1 MAKSER
7 REQSGER
14 RTPDREQEDATR
26 LISKGKRIDT
36 GRFRAEYPPVPAE
49 RESYLV
55 DPGAPAQDPGSVH
68 VGSIIDGYRIK
79 RQIGRGGMGVVY
91 EAEQISLGR
100 TVALK
105 VMPPASVRNERAM
118 ERFRGEATAIARLS
132 HPRIVAV
139 HGFNVT
145 GGVAYLAM
153 EFVEGLD
160 MAEVVDRLR
169 TARTHGRRFVRIS
182 GPDLE
187 QDITEWARGRKLM
200 GTVPGD
206 PRIRSG
212 IVIDLRN
219 PFPMMAA
226 LIADIADALRHAHSN
241 GVIHR
246 DLKPSNLLLDRE
258 GRLKLSDFGLAKDM
272 DAASVTET
280 GDFVGSPAYVSP
292 EQASTRRAGV
302 DARTDIYSLGVTFY
316 EMLTLHQ
323 PFAGKN
329 VAVVLR
335 NIITGDPPA
344 PSKVNPRI
352 PADLETIVLKAIE
365 RDPVKRYQSAE
376 ELGDDLRRFLN
387 FEPISA
393 RPLGRAAQA
402 WRTVRRNRVAFAL
415 GGMGAL
421 IVTLVGVLASSLMN
435 GAGERDDLMARYLT
449 RGRQG
454 SSDVAGLL
462 TQLATG
468 EGTRGRRLAIGVVS
482 AEAQR
487 QLDDGEHDTL
497 IDLLA
502 VVDAQSD
509 LLDWNDAERAML
521 RTNLIGVK
529 IGLVRDLHASLSSM
543 KGDARTR
550 RTWLAAL
557 ERLLDDPDWQVC
569 RNAAVALGD
578 VAALSSLGALQDG
591 LARRRDAAGKVAII
605 RALQTYGHRDAV
617 PLLATE
623 LRDADPWVRLAA
635 LDALDHLDP
644 PDLLDLIAS
653 LSRDPED
660 WVRYRYDG
668 VLERRRAGVP
678 R

>member
-36 GRFRAEYPPVPAE
+36 GRFRAEYPPVSAE

-55 DPGAPAQDPGSVH
+55 DPGAPAQEPGSVH

-393 RPLGRAAQA
+393 RPLSRAAQA

-435 GAGERDDLMARYLT
+435 GSGERDDLMARYLT

-468 EGTRGRRLAIGVVS
+468 EGKRGRRLAVGVVS

-550 RTWLAAL
+550 RNWLAAL

-668 VLERRRAGVP
+668 VLERRRAGGP